1 MRCNP
6 LATKKSYRAMIFTKL
21 PFLQKLDG
29 LSFSE
34 KDKER
39 VNSDSKIISVQMVM
53 DSVKDQRKGA
63 QIENYQEEVGEQAEE
78 EEKPST
84 PDKKQDWEK
93 NIEMVNLAHKQITII
108 KNLDLFNNL
117 RKLNLMDNNI
127 IKI

>member
-6 LATKKSYRAMIFTKL
+6 IATKKSYRAQIFTKL

-39 VNSDSKIISVQMVM
+39 VNMESKILSVQMVM
-53 DSVKDQRKGA
+53 DSVKDQRKA
-63 QIENYQEEVGEQAEE
+63 LIETQEEVGEQAEE
-78 EEKPST
+78 EEQPSS
-84 PDKKQDWEK
+84 PRADKKIDWEK
-93 NIEMVNLAHKQITII
+93 NIEVINLSHKQITVI
-108 KNLDLFNNL
+108 KNLEMFMNL

-127 IKI
+127 VKI